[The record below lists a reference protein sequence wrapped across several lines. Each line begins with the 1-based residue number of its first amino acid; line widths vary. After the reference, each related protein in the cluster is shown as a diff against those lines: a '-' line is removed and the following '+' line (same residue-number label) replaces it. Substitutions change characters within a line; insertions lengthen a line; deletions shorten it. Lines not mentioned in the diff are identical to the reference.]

1 MTWQRVTAAVDG
13 AIRGHL
19 AERAYH
25 VEVRPGALDNVVL
38 HLPGG
43 APGALVADRAVR
55 AATERLVASLRSAG
69 IATTVIDVP
78 GGEQLKT
85 WETAGRMLTRLG
97 TARLQR
103 NDCVVALGGGTVG
116 DLAGFVAATYLR
128 GIAWVNV
135 PTTLLAMVDSGI
147 GGKTGVNLAPRQ
159 NLAGTSGNRAR

>member
-1 MTWQRVTAAVDG
+1 M
-13 AIRGHL
+13 
-19 AERAYH
+19 
-25 VEVRPGALDNVVL
+25 
-38 HLPGG
+38 
-43 APGALVADRAVR
+43 
-55 AATERLVASLRSAG
+55 ASLRSAG

-85 WETAGRMLTRLG
+85 WASAGRMLARLG
-97 TARLQR
+97 TAGLQR

-147 GGKTGVNLAPRQ
+147 GGKTGVNLASRQEPRRRR
-159 NLAGTSGNRAR
+159 SGNRAP